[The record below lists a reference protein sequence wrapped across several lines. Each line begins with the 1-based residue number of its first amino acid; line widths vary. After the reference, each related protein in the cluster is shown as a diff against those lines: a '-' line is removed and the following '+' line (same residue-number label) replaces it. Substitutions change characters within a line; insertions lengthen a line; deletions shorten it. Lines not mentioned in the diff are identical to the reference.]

1 MDSTSTTF
9 VIIACLAVLA
19 VLLVG
24 LGSFARG
31 GAFHA
36 RNGNRIMQIRV
47 VAQFVAVILLV
58 LLAVFSG

>member
-1 MDSTSTTF
+1 MDSTSTTI
-9 VIIACLAVLA
+9 VVLACLAVLA

-36 RNGNRIMQIRV
+36 RNSNRIMQVRV
-47 VAQFVAVILLV
+47 AAQFVAVILLV
-58 LLAVFSG
+58 LLAVVSG